1 MIKSLWIKF
10 LLLLVSVS
18 IIALSAALV
27 LREFMLRDF
36 HEFLEGEQE
45 DRVYWVS
52 SDLEAS
58 YERNGYWREDTLQRD
73 AIWAL
78 MLGFEMR
85 LLDTEGVVKIET
97 DRGLNALS
105 PLVKQRVEAMTE
117 QRFARAAETF
127 IPYPLFLRGKEIGTL
142 EVRFFQPRREAIFIK
157 RSNLFLLGALGVL
170 GGFAALLSIVFSS
183 RLTRPLK
190 RIASAAAAISDG
202 DFSKRVDVRTRDELG
217 RLSET
222 FNHMAQRLETQEA
235 LRKKLISNMAHELR
249 TPLTAIQGELEGMMD
264 GLLATGKEQ
273 LQSLHEEAGRLKKM
287 LERIDDLTRAQASAL
302 TLKKQTV
309 RMKPF
314 LENIVE
320 RMGRPLKDT
329 GRVITLECEESLT
342 TFADPDCLSEI
353 VINLMSNALKAVEH
367 GGTVTIVAL
376 LKEQDF
382 ILEVRDTGAGI
393 KAEDLSHIFERFYR
407 VSPGGLGL
415 GLAIVREL
423 VHAHNGSIDVQSSY
437 GAGSVFTVHLPA

>member
-1 MIKSLWIKF
+1 MLKSLWIKF
-10 LLLLVSVS
+10 LLLLFSVVL
-18 IIALSAALV
+18 IALSSTLL
-27 LREFMLRDF
+27 LRELMVHDF
-36 HEFLEGEQE
+36 RALLEGEQE
-45 DRVYWVS
+45 DHVYS
-52 SDLEAS
+52 ITADLEAS
-58 YERNGYWREDTLQRD
+58 YEKLGAWRRD
-73 AIWAL
+73 AAQQDALWAL
-78 MLGFEMR
+78 KLGFETR
-85 LLDTEGVVKIET
+85 LLDKNGGLLIDTEQA
-97 DRGLNALS
+97 LNALS
-105 PLVKQRVEAMTE
+105 PSAAQKVRTLAAYRSAQSTE
-117 QRFARAAETF
+117 PY
-127 IPYPLFLRGKEIGTL
+127 IPYPLFFQGEEIGKL
-142 EVRFFQPRREAIFIK
+142 EVRFLQPKREATFIK
-157 RSNLFLLGALGVL
+157 RSNLFLLAALGIL
-170 GGFAALLSIVFSS
+170 GGLAVVLSIFFSS
-183 RLTRPLK
+183 RLTSPLK
-190 RIASAAAAISDG
+190 TIELAATAISSG
-202 DFSKRVDVRTRDELG
+202 DLSKRAMVSTQDELG
-217 RLSET
+217 RLAET
-222 FNHMAQRLETQEA
+222 FNRMAQRLETQEA

-264 GLLATGKEQ
+264 GLLATGKAQ
-273 LQSLHEEAGRLKKM
+273 LQSLHDEASRLKKM

-302 TLKKQTV
+302 TLKKQTI

-353 VINLMSNALKAVEH
+353 VINLMSNALKAVEN

-376 LKEQDF
+376 LNEQDC

-393 KAEDLSHIFERFYR
+393 KPEDLPHIFERFYKA
-407 VSPGGLGL
+407 SDNGLGL